1 MNKFIVF
8 LILILGVNTIYA
20 QNMFGIHRV
29 NTKAGTVV
37 DAPRIDSKHYK
48 IQLPK
53 FKQDVDI
60 RLFFHEYVDG
70 EYKENDLG
78 NTMYFPT
85 PKERAFIMDFVP
97 EMQYSGNFKLY
108 MFYPGV
114 IRYCYMFP
122 EENRYLKFIPYATT
136 KALLSTPI
144 NILLVYEDD
153 EDGKMEQLVNKYTVD
168 GTLQTNTN
176 TDRKLRSMLKHY
188 SIFYYIIDERKK

>member
-1 MNKFIVF
+1 
-8 LILILGVNTIYA
+8 
-20 QNMFGIHRV
+20 
-29 NTKAGTVV
+29 
-37 DAPRIDSKHYK
+37 
-48 IQLPK
+48 
-53 FKQDVDI
+53 
-60 RLFFHEYVDG
+60 
-70 EYKENDLG
+70 
-78 NTMYFPT
+78 
-85 PKERAFIMDFVP
+85 
-97 EMQYSGNFKLY
+97 
-108 MFYPGV
+108 
-114 IRYCYMFP
+114 MFP